1 MKNMLR
7 RDWRKPLLILLA
19 VLLLH
24 WLLIDPSDTDMQVQK
39 QTLTD
44 SVSVGTLTPNTQVH
58 IPLFFGAA
66 GSWATDNSAAD
77 LPQVDLAAAGT
88 TDIRMNFG
96 LLTAPH
102 KVKVTAWEVWD
113 IVDSRDIDLWLKH
126 STPRDVPHTYAPGLL
141 EISLPRDDRVPR
153 QLLVIEATWYGILG
167 PKTGTYA
174 VTVHGWQAT
183 PEVPAEPAPS
193 VEPALPAKPV
203 VPAPE
208 DLPYSTLIQNP
219 KLFTYTAAEDDT
231 PETAALALACLY
243 MDDLMLPSDR
253 RTFRVTAYKK
263 PQMAIVSPTVGFVP
277 PDGDSY
283 RLTDDEIAEN
293 TWIVDFD
300 AKFLF
305 AGYVSPLNPRPEADP
320 EKDTAEWIFPM
331 YEGSRVG
338 FLMTK
343 TGSEYTLRSRWAS

>member
-1 MKNMLR
+1 MKNILR
-7 RDWRKPLLILLA
+7 RNWRKPLLILLT

-58 IPLFFGAA
+58 IPLFSGSAD
-66 GSWATDNSAAD
+66 SWATDNAAAD
-77 LPQVDLAAAGT
+77 LPKIELAADRT
-88 TDIRMNFG
+88 TDIRLNFG

-102 KVKVTAWEVWD
+102 KVKVTAWEVRD
-113 IVDSRDIDLWLKH
+113 IDYSRDIGLWLKH
-126 STPRDVPHTYAPGLL
+126 STPRDMPHSYTPGLL
-141 EISLPRDDRVPR
+141 EIPLTRDDRVPR

-174 VTVHGWQAT
+174 VTVHGWEAT
-183 PEVPAEPAPS
+183 PEIPADPIPEAPAN
-193 VEPALPAKPV
+193 PV

-219 KLFTYTAAEDDT
+219 KTFTYTAAEDDT

-243 MDDLMLPSDR
+243 MDDLMLPSDE

-263 PQMAIVSPTVGFVP
+263 PQMAIVSPTIGFVP
-277 PDGDSY
+277 PNEDSY
-283 RLTDDEIAEN
+283 RLADDEIAEN

-300 AKFLF
+300 ARYLF
-305 AGYVSPLNPRPEADP
+305 AGTVSPIGHRPEADP
-320 EKDTAEWIFPM
+320 EKDTSEWIFPM

-343 TGSEYTLRSRWAS
+343 TGSEYTLRSRWVS